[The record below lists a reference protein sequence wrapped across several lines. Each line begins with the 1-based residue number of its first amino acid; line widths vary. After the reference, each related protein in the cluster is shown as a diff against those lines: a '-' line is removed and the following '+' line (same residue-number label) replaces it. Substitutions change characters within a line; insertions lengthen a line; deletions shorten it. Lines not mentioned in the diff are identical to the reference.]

1 VVVKTGPA
9 SGGCGRDERADHAR
23 GGTRER
29 GQTRGNGAG
38 DGAGP
43 DQGRALD
50 VPDQGRALNG
60 AGPDQGRAL
69 DGAERPDQ
77 TRAALDGAGSQEN
90 QRQTEILM
98 DRDWAETDGL
108 DGAGPERW
116 KNQGGHGGARRER
129 TAVARTGTGDG
140 GRGELAA
147 AVTSRGSVGA
157 GTLKPALIPC

>member
-1 VVVKTGPA
+1 VVVEIGPA

-29 GQTRGNGAG
+29 GQTRGNRAG
-38 DGAGP
+38 D
-43 DQGRALD
+43 
-50 VPDQGRALNG
+50 G

-98 DRDWAETDGL
+98 DRDWAEMDGA

-116 KNQGGHGGARRER
+116 ENQGGHGGARRER
-129 TAVARTGTGDG
+129 TAAAKTGTGDG